1 VGVADQAAVNGHI
14 AWIAAAN
21 VLMLL
26 LGCGLLP
33 FLRLAR
39 TRRDLLTRAPLGFA
53 VGVAATGILVAELA
67 VVGVPVGRVTL
78 TVVSLAVLAVALV
91 RLPNGN
97 WAMRRPDLRR
107 LPAFAVLVL
116 TLAILVPAA
125 RLFAVK
131 PLLEFDGWA
140 IWATRAKALY
150 EYGRPVSPV
159 FTDPLYPALQ
169 HPLLLPALE
178 ALDARFMGTFDGT
191 ALHIQLFAF
200 AIVFLGGAWTLLRG
214 STRPLLLAATLLAI
228 VCAPTFFNQLQT
240 NYADVPLAVF
250 VALGIAALATW
261 LRTGGEGLLPA
272 AALFLAAAVLTKNEG
287 EAFVLMAFVSG
298 LAVARRDQVKPLL
311 IAAAAVAAA
320 DLPWRIWLQ
329 VNDVHIA
336 EYSLS
341 NLFDPFYLSD
351 HAGRVGPAARELV
364 HQIWRVT
371 SWSHVVELTVFALVS
386 ALVLKRFRTALFG
399 IAWLLLSFGALVGI
413 YWISTNPLTSNLA
426 NSSDRTIESLV
437 IAGGL
442 LVPVLLFDEKAGPAD
457 PYAPRDDQGSVRSGT
472 DATG

>member
-1 VGVADQAAVNGHI
+1 VNGHI
-14 AWIAAAN
+14 AAIAGAN
-21 VLMLL
+21 LLMLL

-33 FLRLAR
+33 VLRLAR
-39 TRRDLLTRAPLGFA
+39 TRRDLITMAPLGYA
-53 VGVAATGILVAELA
+53 VGVAATGILAAELA

-78 TVVSLAVLAVALV
+78 AVVSIVVLGVALV
-91 RLPNGN
+91 RLPGG
-97 WAMRRPDLRR
+97 ARRPLRPDLRR
-107 LPAFAVLVL
+107 LPGFAVLLL
-116 TLAILVPAA
+116 TLAILIPAV

-150 EYGRPVSPV
+150 EYGHPVSPV
-159 FTDPLYPALQ
+159 FTDPVYPALQ

-178 ALDARFMGTFDGT
+178 AVDARFMGAFDGT
-191 ALHIQLFAF
+191 ALHLQLFLM
-200 AIVFLGGAWTLLRG
+200 AIAFLGGGWALLRG

-240 NYADVPLAVF
+240 NYADVPLAIF

-261 LRTGGEGLLPA
+261 LRTGEQGLLPA
-272 AALFLAAAVLTKNEG
+272 SALFLAAAVLTKNEG
-287 EAFVLMAFVSG
+287 EAFVLMAFVAG
-298 LAVARRDQVKPLL
+298 LAVARRGQVRPLL

-336 EYSLS
+336 EYSLA
-341 NLFDPFYLSD
+341 NLFDPFYLSK
-351 HAGRVGPAARELV
+351 HADRVGPVVHELAR
-364 HQIWRVT
+364 QIWRVT

-386 ALVLKRFRTALFG
+386 ALVLGRFRPALFAIG
-399 IAWLLLSFGALVGI
+399 WLLLSFAALVDI
-413 YWISTNPLTSNLA
+413 YWISTNPLTSHLS
-426 NSSDRTIESLV
+426 NSSDRTIVSLV

-442 LVPVLLFDEKAGPAD
+442 LVPVLLFDEQAD
-457 PYAPRDDQGSVRSGT
+457 PYAPRDDQGSIRGGA
-472 DATG
+472 DAAR